1 MKCQNDS
8 VIRLGR
14 GAVRAV
20 VCRALS
26 WGVPALLGCLLC
38 QAGEHPKVQKQHQD
52 RQTSATLAPAGA
64 AAAELAEQAC
74 SGTPELPGC
83 FIRTDRGKMFI
94 FLSVH
99 SDSTGL
105 KLHQSQSTEAEKN
118 PPAVT
123 SLGVPQEHSQLIS
136 LLTSSH
142 PSQQTLDRLTTK
154 HARAQRHQLSCSPRQ
169 QVQLLH
175 HRRTL
180 LMETLVVL
188 LHSRFA
194 GSPVG
199 RRGGQHP
206 GQTSVSTAAF
216 CPHQPPV
223 GNT

>member
-1 MKCQNDS
+1 MFHQN
-8 VIRLGR
+8 I
-14 GAVRAV
+14 
-20 VCRALS
+20 
-26 WGVPALLGCLLC
+26 
-38 QAGEHPKVQKQHQD
+38 E
-52 RQTSATLAPAGA
+52 
-64 AAAELAEQAC
+64 
-74 SGTPELPGC
+74 
-83 FIRTDRGKMFI
+83 DRGKTFI

-223 GNT
+223 GNTWGPLFHRKAPFPLFLCSCPLCSPPRAEHLALPVLFTLGPCTVWAAEQTLRVVNAESPVLGWWGQL